1 MINGLTDRYCT
12 PAGAGPALAYCAGLE
27 LRMSDAAI
35 LNDPDVHPR
44 LAPPA
49 TAALARTR
57 GRAA

>member
-27 LRMSDAAI
+27 SSMSDAAI
-35 LNDPDVHPR
+35 LNDPDVSR
-44 LAPPA
+44 RPA
-49 TAALARTR
+49 LPAGAALARAR